1 LEANEVVGKAF
12 RQTIANTTASGFV
25 SCARAIQGLDYLDQ
39 VSNIKVPTTL
49 IVGAKDGPLPQAMQD
64 MQQRIAGAKLEVI
77 PDAGHLPNIDQSV
90 LFNTAMMRHFFQN
103 PAWSQA

>member
-1 LEANEVVGKAF
+1 VSQAF
-12 RQTIANTTASGFV
+12 RQTIASTTASGFV
-25 SCARAIQGLDYLDQ
+25 SCARAIQGLNYLDKASQ
-39 VSNIKVPTTL
+39 ISVPTTL

-64 MQQRIAGAKLEVI
+64 MQKRIAGAKLEII

-90 LFNTAMMRHFFQN
+90 QFNAAMMRHFFQN